1 MTTHTST
8 AELSLESADGRS
20 WEDWVTYLW
29 QRFVHEMDVA
39 CLHPSV
45 TAGMTDEELQ
55 AYVRMWT

>member
-1 MTTHTST
+1 MTTRGGTVEFNMET
-8 AELSLESADGRS
+8 VGRRS
-20 WEDWVTYLW
+20 WQDRLADLW

-55 AYVRMWT
+55 AYIRMWT